1 MHAAAGARR
10 LPRVDG
16 EAGGVGVA
24 AGAHPRRRAPPHHAL
39 RRVQGVGQAHRRRQG
54 VVVLLA
60 ARRAAAA
67 GDDVVP
73 PRRLDQERGRRGLH
87 RVPEAVVGRG
97 RRGEAV
103 ERDRRRDGGRSARSG
118 HGHHQAV
125 VAVVRDHHRRR
136 GDRARRRPGE
146 AAYHIG
152 EHLAA
157 SSPASPVTA
166 GAVYLAGGSLFQP

>member
-16 EAGGVGVA
+16 AAGGVGVA

-39 RRVQGVGQAHRRRQG
+39 RRLQGVGQAHRRRQG
-54 VVVLLA
+54 VVVVLLA
-60 ARRAAAA
+60 ERRAAAA

-97 RRGEAV
+97 RRGQAV

-118 HGHHQAV
+118 HHQAV
-125 VAVVRDHHRRR
+125 VVAVERDHH
-136 GDRARRRPGE
+136 RRRPGE
-146 AAYHIG
+146 AAYHWRAPRRIFAS
-152 EHLAA
+152 LACYRRRRRCWHA
-157 SSPASPVTA
+157 PFD
-166 GAVYLAGGSLFQP
+166 LAGGSLFQS